1 MGSGR
6 DLCYFMV
13 DFFAE
18 NEDHIAQHKS
28 FWRHNGEAYFLM
40 GIGDA
45 VRMGWR
51 WAASK
56 LRAQR
61 DRAGFS

>member
-1 MGSGR
+1 
-6 DLCYFMV
+6 MV